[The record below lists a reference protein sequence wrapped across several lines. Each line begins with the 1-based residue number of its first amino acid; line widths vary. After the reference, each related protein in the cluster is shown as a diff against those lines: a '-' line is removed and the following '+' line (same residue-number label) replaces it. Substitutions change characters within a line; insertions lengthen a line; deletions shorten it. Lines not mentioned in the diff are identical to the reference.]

1 MPKKIQ
7 GCSMAHLVSVPLP
20 NHGTTYTV
28 ISHQFVIDYSKTALQ
43 NAGFIIIDEEY
54 RCTADGNIAQGIYK
68 LNYNSDPEL
77 SMMFAWTNSYNKQVR
92 FKCGIGAYV
101 NKTGTVMVC
110 GDIGSWARKHT
121 GTADTETQDT
131 IDDQVTNAHMYY
143 NQLVADKAQMEG
155 INMNKRKQAQM
166 LGILFAEY
174 QILTTEQASM
184 IRQQMDRPIHVF
196 SNADS
201 MWAFYNYVTVALQ
214 HSHPKTWMEDQR
226 ILHHFI
232 SEVNKFAP
240 VSAPVQVLSTPAPDL
255 STPVLVD
262 PNQISLLDQIAD
274 LEADQMD
281 EDVRYAENDDTYDD
295 TSDEND
301 DTSIEVPDNQV
312 VQEGSDFDI
321 DLHQSEE
328 IIEDAIEAEEVPF
341 DIDADDDAVL
351 DSLLT
356 PCAAHDAETVREIE
370 EEKSTDIFPQDE
382 TVEYTDPAGNT
393 FEAPIVI
400 DNFQTLES
408 TPEEHAL
415 FEEEE
420 ISPWDDDEGV
430 MNSLIEPAQDADLSV
445 IEAED
450 ADAFDLDFNESNTTD
465 SDVDFD
471 F

>member
-1 MPKKIQ
+1 
-7 GCSMAHLVSVPLP
+7 
-20 NHGTTYTV
+20 
-28 ISHQFVIDYSKTALQ
+28 
-43 NAGFIIIDEEY
+43 
-54 RCTADGNIAQGIYK
+54 
-68 LNYNSDPEL
+68 
-77 SMMFAWTNSYNKQVR
+77 
-92 FKCGIGAYV
+92 
-101 NKTGTVMVC
+101 
-110 GDIGSWARKHT
+110 
-121 GTADTETQDT
+121 
-131 IDDQVTNAHMYY
+131 
-143 NQLVADKAQMEG
+143 
-155 INMNKRKQAQM
+155 
-166 LGILFAEY
+166 
-174 QILTTEQASM
+174 
-184 IRQQMDRPIHVF
+184 
-196 SNADS
+196 
-201 MWAFYNYVTVALQ
+201 
-214 HSHPKTWMEDQR
+214 
-226 ILHHFI
+226 
-232 SEVNKFAP
+232 VNKFAP

-281 EDVRYAENDDTYDD
+281 EDVGYAAAEQA
-295 TSDEND
+295 
-301 DTSIEVPDNQV
+301 DNEV

-400 DNFQTLES
+400 DNFQTLEP

-420 ISPWDDDEGV
+420 ISPWADDDGV
-430 MNSLIEPAQDADLSV
+430 DNSLIEPAQDADLSV